1 MRCHERLEGMKKLL
15 RVLLVLVGIGAVVYI
30 VTQKQTEARR
40 LWDETLA
47 KIPTPGCDCC
57 CDDADDE

>member
-1 MRCHERLEGMKKLL
+1 MKKLL